1 MAHDLSRPMGESNQL
16 SACVWVI
23 MRDKQIISV
32 LSIPAIMP
40 KDTSIEAELEAA

>member
-1 MAHDLSRPMGESNQL
+1 MPPPANSSKGLL
-16 SACVWVI
+16 

-32 LSIPAIMP
+32 LSISAIMP

>member
-1 MAHDLSRPMGESNQL
+1 
-16 SACVWVI
+16 

-32 LSIPAIMP
+32 LSIQAVMP

>member
-1 MAHDLSRPMGESNQL
+1 
-16 SACVWVI
+16 

-40 KDTSIEAELEAA
+40 KDSAIDAALEAA